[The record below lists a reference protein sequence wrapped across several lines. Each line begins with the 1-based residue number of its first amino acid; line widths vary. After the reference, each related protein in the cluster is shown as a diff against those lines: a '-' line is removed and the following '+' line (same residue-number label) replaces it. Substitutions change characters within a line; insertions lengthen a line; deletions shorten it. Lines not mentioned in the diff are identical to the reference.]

1 MRKLLWVLAGLIVV
15 VLGLLG
21 GVLAFD
27 TPARLPPLASLS
39 VPFDNVDFGDL
50 PAIQTYAARDGVK
63 LGYRVYEG
71 GTAQAVVLMHGAND
85 EGAAMHPLAKALRD
99 AGATVYVP
107 VVRGH
112 GFSVPVGDIGIGQL
126 EHDLADFVAVLR
138 PLHPNASF
146 SLIGFSAG
154 GGFVLRVIAAPEERL
169 FDRFIMISP
178 ALLGAPT
185 TRPLDTGRVSV
196 AMPRF
201 IALTLLNFLGI
212 DWFNGLPVLAMAT
225 SPKTPNMTSVYSF
238 RLVVGFGAPLWD
250 YLAALGRNT
259 KPVALLVGASDEV
272 FFPDRF
278 ASLFKPARDLAITL
292 VPDVGHVGMIVT
304 PAGIAGRT
312 KIFFGIDGGLDR
324 LDFRPPMTALGH
336 FRPIRQI
343 LPAGSCPLLP
353 ESGPIGGH
361 LRR

>member
-1 MRKLLWVLAGLIVV
+1 MRKVLWALAGLIVV

-71 GTAQAVVLMHGAND
+71 GSAQAVVLMHGAYD

-112 GFSVPVGDIGIGQL
+112 GFSVPVGDIGYIGQL
-126 EHDLADFVAVLR
+126 EDDLADFVAVLR

-154 GGFVLRVIAAPEERL
+154 GGFVLRVIAAPEEKL

-185 TRPLDTGRVSV
+185 MRPLDTGRVSV
-196 AMPRF
+196 ATPRF
-201 IALTLLNFLGI
+201 IALTLLNLLGI

-225 SPKTPNMTSVYSF
+225 SPKAPNMTSVYSY
-238 RLVVGFGAPLWD
+238 RLLVGLGAPQWD
-250 YLAALGRNT
+250 YLAALARNT

-278 ASLFKPARDLAITL
+278 APLFKPARPDLPITI

-304 PAGIAGRT
+304 PEGIVAVRKSFLELTGDPT
-312 KIFFGIDGGLDR
+312 TG
-324 LDFRPPMTALGH
+324 
-336 FRPIRQI
+336 
-343 LPAGSCPLLP
+343 
-353 ESGPIGGH
+353 
-361 LRR
+361 

>member
-50 PAIQTYAARDGVK
+50 PAIRTYAARDGAK

-71 GTAQAVVLMHGAND
+71 GSAQVVVLMHGVYD

-112 GFSVPVGDIGIGQL
+112 GYSRPVGDIDYIGQL
-126 EHDLADFVAVLR
+126 EDDLADFVAVLR
-138 PLHPNASF
+138 PLHPNGSL

-154 GGFVLRVIAAPEERL
+154 GGFVLRVMATPDEKL
-169 FDRFIMISP
+169 FDRFMMISP
-178 ALLGAPT
+178 ALPGAPT
-185 TRPLDTGRVSV
+185 MRPWDTGRFSV
-196 AMPRF
+196 ATPRI
-201 IALTLLNFLGI
+201 IALTLLNLVGI
-212 DWFNGLPVLAMAT
+212 DWFNGLPVVTLAT
-225 SPKTPNMTSVYSF
+225 SPMAPNMTSVYSF
-238 RLVVGFGAPLWD
+238 RLVVDFGAPQRD
-250 YLAALGRNT
+250 YLAALARNT
-259 KPVALLVGASDEV
+259 KPAALLVGANDEV

-278 ASLFKPARDLAITL
+278 APLFKPARPDLPIII
-292 VPDVGHVGMIVT
+292 VPDVSHVGMIVT
-304 PAGIAGRT
+304 PEGIAAIRKSFLELT
-312 KIFFGIDGGLDR
+312 GG
-324 LDFRPPMTALGH
+324 PSTG
-336 FRPIRQI
+336 
-343 LPAGSCPLLP
+343 
-353 ESGPIGGH
+353 
-361 LRR
+361 